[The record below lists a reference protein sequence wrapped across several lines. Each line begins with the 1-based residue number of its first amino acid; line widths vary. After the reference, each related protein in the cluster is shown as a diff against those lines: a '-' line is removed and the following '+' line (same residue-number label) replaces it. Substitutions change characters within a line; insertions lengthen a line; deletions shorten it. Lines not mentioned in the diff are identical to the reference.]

1 MVCAMMEAMRK
12 TAAPDEDPAMV
23 NDPHAGRSDPNP
35 PSTPGSG
42 GIDRLVELMFSGF
55 VGDADLPVV
64 NPARPAERAYAPL
77 HQSRAASGGTY
88 RLQAQQRVLRVQAD
102 SPATDV
108 MTDLSRTAAVTT
120 RPHATIDE
128 ARQAMVSQGVRA
140 LFVLEGE
147 SVVGVITSTDILG
160 ERPMLVVQQRGI
172 RHDEVLV
179 RHLMTPAEA
188 LEAMDLEEVLRARVG
203 DIVAS
208 LRSSG
213 RQHALVIE
221 GEAASATRVVRG
233 IFSLT
238 QIARQ
243 LGLPEQTSHDVA
255 RTFAD
260 IEAAIGA

>member
-1 MVCAMMEAMRK
+1 MIEAMRDRS
-12 TAAPDEDPAMV
+12 ADEDPKMAK
-23 NDPHAGRSDPNP
+23 DPHAGRSDAHP
-35 PSTPGSG
+35 PSTSDPPRT
-42 GIDRLVELMFSGF
+42 DRLVDLMFSGF
-55 VGDADLPVV
+55 VGDADIPVV
-64 NPARPAERAYAPL
+64 NRARPAERAYGPL
-77 HQSRAASGGTY
+77 HQSRAAPGGTY
-88 RLQAQQRVLRVQAD
+88 RLQAQQRVLRVAPD

-108 MTDLSRTAAVTT
+108 MTDLTRAAAVTT
-120 RPHATIDE
+120 RPQATIDE
-128 ARQAMVSQGVRA
+128 ARQTMVSQGVRA
-140 LFVLEGE
+140 LFVVE
-147 SVVGVITSTDILG
+147 SENVVGVITSTDILG
-160 ERPMLVVQQRGI
+160 ERPMQVVQQRAI

-179 RHLMTPAEA
+179 RHVMTPAEA

-221 GEAASATRVVRG
+221 AEATSATRIVRG

-243 LGLPEQTSHDVA
+243 LGLPAHTSHDVA